1 MSNLLSEEI
10 EKTRREIRELKD
22 SITAGELR
30 EKVFSEFIDFGLW
43 EYDIS
48 ADVFRVLKKPNGNYL
63 GDGEPIEHFRE
74 SVLSRGIVCAED
86 LPEFNSFCDSMQRGD
101 KTVSC
106 EMRVVRNNMEM
117 SRAKYE
123 GKTVFDLHGKPIKVI
138 GRITES
144 QGKQKD
150 RSGVNYDSLTGL
162 YTAEY
167 FREIIRERRTGVNR
181 YDNGVFLSVGIDNFR
196 EFDEQSKDKS
206 DLVQKE
212 LADILSD
219 IASANRKS
227 AVTRVRGGEFL
238 MYISYAET
246 DAEDKIAKK
255 ILSAVG
261 ELVSDNNEIV
271 RISIGVSYFKNNSK
285 TEDVYAEAVRAMREA
300 RKSGGGCYM
309 RYSPRMNL
317 SGDYS
322 EGELS
327 LSADPANIYDLII
340 KAFCNEKGRS
350 PILKSAFKAAG
361 QSIGATVIKYYA
373 FNGENKDCYTLFSTA
388 PDTEELPGVKQIC
401 SNGEIINAFDENG
414 ALRVFTAGDSECGL
428 ELCGGA
434 VCAECRLVG
443 AKNDPAGYFVVIFG
457 SAYELSQEDLDIID
471 ALKNALSRMYNVYSK
486 NKLSVFLKGLYGEI
500 ISDHRMEA
508 ISIIPGTFVV
518 DYAGEN
524 AAERY
529 DMKPG
534 DICYKKMRGRNEP
547 CVNCPAVKLLENGG
561 MHASSA
567 FYDEKSKRWLDIAA
581 SVCDYENGDRRYII
595 SSTDITDCLG
605 KIRMTDAL
613 TGAMTFD
620 SFTAEALNI
629 TSEDKNGFFIS
640 VINIAQFRRIN
651 ETQGFET
658 GNAILVTVADILLRC
673 ARENEIVCRN
683 EGTRFIVLFRA
694 ENNDELYD
702 RISSLMNSIQKQVF
716 DKTKIQI
723 YLAAGICSM
732 GGEDDIE
739 VMGAL
744 DRAITAQHTVK
755 DSMYSHA
762 NQIVFYDGA
771 LREAIRDRHIIEA
784 NMQGALENGEF
795 KVYYQPKVNIETGAV
810 VGAEALVRWI
820 TADGQMISPGK
831 FIPIF
836 EQNGFITD
844 MDFAIYRSAV
854 ADIARWLR
862 NGIKVPLI
870 SLNVSRYHLGDA
882 HFCEKLVALVDSLGV
897 PHEFIELEIT
907 ESLLTENL
915 EKLVET
921 VTWFKQRG
929 FKISVDDFGSGYSS
943 LNLITQLPFDTLKID
958 GGFFLRNDLTD
969 KNKKVITS
977 VVTLAKS
984 LNLETVSEGVE
995 TQTQVDFLRDLGCDM
1010 IQGFFYYRPMP
1021 GRDFEKLLIAQTV
1034 QM

>member
-1 MSNLLSEEI
+1 MSNLLSEEF
-10 EKTRREIRELKD
+10 EKTKREIRELKD
-22 SITAGELR
+22 SIAAGELR

-43 EYDIS
+43 EYDIPT
-48 ADVFRVLKKPNGNYL
+48 DVFRLLKKPNGSYL
-63 GDGEPIEHFRE
+63 GDGEPIENFRE
-74 SVLSRGIVCAED
+74 AVLSRGLVCAED
-86 LPEFNSFCDSMQRGD
+86 LPEFKSFCESVRRGD
-101 KTVSC
+101 KNVSC
-106 EMRVVRNNMEM
+106 DLHVVGNEMEM
-117 SRAKYE
+117 TRVKYE
-123 GKTVFDLHGKPIKVI
+123 GRTIFDIHGKPIKVI
-138 GRITES
+138 GRIVES
-144 QGKQKD
+144 QDKQKD
-150 RSGVNYDSLTGL
+150 RSGINYDSLTGL
-162 YTAEY
+162 YTSEY
-167 FREIIRERRTGVNR
+167 FREIVRERRTGVNR

-206 DLVQKE
+206 DFVQKAV
-212 LADILSD
+212 ADILSD

-246 DAEDKIAKK
+246 DAEDKIAKR

-261 ELVSDNNEIV
+261 ELVFESNEIV

-317 SGDYS
+317 SEGYS
-322 EGELS
+322 EGELRS
-327 LSADPANIYDLII
+327 SADPANIYDLII

-361 QSIGATVIKYYA
+361 QSVGATVIKYYA
-373 FNGENKDCYTLFSTA
+373 FEGDGGEIYTLFSA
-388 PDTEELPGVKQIC
+388 VDDVKNSPDVKQLC
-401 SNGEIINAFDENG
+401 SNGEIIDAFDENG
-414 ALRVFTAGDSECGL
+414 RLRIFSADDKEFGL
-428 ELCGGA
+428 TLCGGA

-443 AKNDPAGYFVVIFG
+443 SKTDPEGYFAVIFG
-457 SAYELSQEDLDIID
+457 SAYELSQEDINIID
-471 ALKNALSRMYNVYSK
+471 ALKNALTRMYTVYS
-486 NKLSVFLKGLYGEI
+486 NNRLGVFLKGFNREI

-508 ISIIPGTFVV
+508 MSIVPGTFEV

-529 DMKPG
+529 GLKSG
-534 DICYKKMRGRNEP
+534 DICYQKMRGRNEP
-547 CVNCPAVKLLENGG
+547 CVNCPALKLVENGG
-561 MHASSA
+561 ILASSA
-567 FYDEKSKRWLDIAA
+567 FFDENAKRWLDITA

-620 SFTAEALNI
+620 SFTAEALSI
-629 TSEDKNGFFIS
+629 TSEDKNGFYIA
-640 VINIAQFRRIN
+640 VMNIAQFRRIN

-673 ARENEIVCRN
+673 ACENEIVCRN
-683 EGTRFIVLFRA
+683 EGTRFIILFRA
-694 ENNDELYD
+694 ANYDELAD

-732 GGEDDIE
+732 GGEDDIG

-755 DSMYSHA
+755 DSMYSHS

-771 LREAIRDRHIIEA
+771 LREAIRDRHVIEA
-784 NMQGALENGEF
+784 NMQGALEKGEF

-915 EKLVET
+915 EKLIET

-1021 GRDFEKLLIAQTV
+1021 GRDFEKLLISQTV

>member
-1 MSNLLSEEI
+1 MSNLLSEEF
-10 EKTRREIRELKD
+10 EKTKREIRELKD
-22 SITAGELR
+22 SIAAGELR

-48 ADVFRVLKKPNGNYL
+48 TDVFRLLKKPNGSYM
-63 GDGEPIEHFRE
+63 GGGETIENFRE
-74 SVLSRGIVCAED
+74 AVISRGLVCAED
-86 LPEFNSFCDSMQRGD
+86 LPEFESFCESVRRGD
-101 KTVSC
+101 KNVSC
-106 EMRVVRNNMEM
+106 DLHVVGNEMEM
-117 SRAKYE
+117 TRVKYE
-123 GKTVFDLHGKPIKVI
+123 GRTVFDLHGKPIKVI
-138 GRITES
+138 GRIVES
-144 QGKQKD
+144 ADKHKD

-162 YTAEY
+162 YTSEY
-167 FREIIRERRTGVNR
+167 FREIVRERRTGVNR

-196 EFDEQSKDKS
+196 EFDEQSKDMS
-206 DLVQKE
+206 DRVQKAV
-212 LADILSD
+212 ADILSD
-219 IASANRKS
+219 VASANRKS
-227 AVTRVRGGEFL
+227 AATRVRSGEFL

-255 ILSAVG
+255 ILNAAG
-261 ELVSDNNEIV
+261 ELVSENNEIV

-317 SGDYS
+317 SEGDFD
-322 EGELS
+322 GELRS
-327 LSADPANIYDLII
+327 SADPANIYDLII

-361 QSIGATVIKYYA
+361 QSIGAAVIKYYS
-373 FNGENKDCYTLFSTA
+373 FDGEGGEIYTLFSA
-388 PDTEELPGVKQIC
+388 FDNIKDSPDVKQFC

-414 ALRVFTAGDSECGL
+414 CLRIFSAGDSECGL
-428 ELCGGA
+428 SLCGGA
-434 VCAECRLVG
+434 VCAECRLIG
-443 AKNDPAGYFVVIFG
+443 SKTDPAGYFAVIFG
-457 SAYELSQEDLDIID
+457 SVYELSQEDLNIID
-471 ALKNALSRMYNVYSK
+471 ALKNALTRMYTVYS
-486 NKLSVFLKGLYGEI
+486 NNRLGIFLKGFNREI

-508 ISIIPGTFVV
+508 MSIVPGTFEV

-529 DMKPG
+529 GMKPG

-547 CVNCPAVKLLENGG
+547 CVNCPAVKLLEGGG

-567 FYDEKSKRWLDIAA
+567 FFDESAKRWLDITA
-581 SVCDYENGDRRYII
+581 SVCDYENGDRRYVI

-620 SFTAEALNI
+620 SFTAEALSI
-629 TSEDKNGFFIS
+629 TSGDKDGYYIA
-640 VINIAQFRRIN
+640 VMNIAQFRRIN
-651 ETQGFET
+651 ETSGFET
-658 GNAILVTVADILLRC
+658 GNTILVTVADILLRC
-673 ARENEIVCRN
+673 ACENEIVCRN
-683 EGTRFIVLFRA
+683 EGTRFIILFRA
-694 ENNDELYD
+694 ANYGELAD

-732 GGEDDIE
+732 GGEDDIG

-755 DSMYSHA
+755 DSMYSHS

-771 LREAIRDRHIIEA
+771 LREAIQDRRIIEA

-915 EKLVET
+915 EKLIET

-1021 GRDFEKLLIAQTV
+1021 GRDFEKLLISQTV
-1034 QM
+1034 